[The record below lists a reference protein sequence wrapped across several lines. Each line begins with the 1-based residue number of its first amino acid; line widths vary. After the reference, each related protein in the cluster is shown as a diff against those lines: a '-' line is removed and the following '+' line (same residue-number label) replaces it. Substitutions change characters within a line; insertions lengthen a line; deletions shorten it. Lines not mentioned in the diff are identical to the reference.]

1 MESIPYDKRSGKIWF
16 NGAPINW
23 SEVKIHVLSHGLH
36 YASCVFEGERVY
48 DGEIF
53 KLEEHTERLFH
64 SASRMGFKISYTP
77 ELLNGACKEII
88 AIQKVKNGYVRPI
101 AWRGSEMMAISAQQT
116 KIHVAI
122 AAWEWGSYFDPNL
135 KLKGIKLDICKWRRP
150 DPDTIPWDTKASG
163 LYMICTLS
171 KHEAEKKG
179 FTDSLMLDYQG
190 NVAEATG
197 ANIFFKN
204 KSGELHTPIPDSF
217 LNGITRRCVI
227 DIAKSKGIK
236 IVERKIKPEEM
247 TNFVGCFLTGTAAE
261 VTPVSQIDKYK
272 FTVCNVIKD
281 LSESYQDLV
290 RKKGI
295 SIIYQQNNL
304 LSDFTALENVT
315 IPLVANG
322 YNWKDATKKASKIL
336 SLVNLSK
343 RLNHFST
350 ELSGGEQQRVAVAR
364 ALVTEPDLI
373 LADEPTGSLD
383 RKTANEIFSLFSKL
397 KSKNRAI
404 LYATHN
410 RELANKADYKLNI
423 LDGNITRKNA

>member
-1 MESIPYDKRSGKIWF
+1 MESIPYDKRSGRIWF
-16 NGAPINW
+16 DGAPINW

-53 KLEEHTERLFH
+53 KLEEHTERLFY
-64 SASRMGFKISYTP
+64 SASRLGFKIPYTP
-77 ELLNGACKEII
+77 ELLNKACKEII

-116 KIHVAI
+116 TIHVAI

-135 KLKGIKLDICKWRRP
+135 KLKGIRLDISKWKRP
-150 DPDTIPWDTKASG
+150 APDTIPWDTKASG
-163 LYMICTLS
+163 LYMICTLA

-190 NVAEATG
+190 NIAESTG
-197 ANIFFKN
+197 SNVFFKN

-236 IVERKIKPEEM
+236 IIERKIMPEEM

-272 FTVCNVIKD
+272 FTVCNLIKD
-281 LSESYQDLV
+281 LSKNYQALV
-290 RKKGI
+290 RKK
-295 SIIYQQNNL
+295 
-304 LSDFTALENVT
+304 TA
-315 IPLVANG
+315 A
-322 YNWKDATKKASKIL
+322 
-336 SLVNLSK
+336 
-343 RLNHFST
+343 
-350 ELSGGEQQRVAVAR
+350 
-364 ALVTEPDLI
+364 
-373 LADEPTGSLD
+373 
-383 RKTANEIFSLFSKL
+383 
-397 KSKNRAI
+397 
-404 LYATHN
+404 
-410 RELANKADYKLNI
+410 
-423 LDGNITRKNA
+423 